1 MHVENSSA
9 EVENKSQ
16 ESRPDALIDPLDPLD
31 PHDPLSWS
39 TSRKLTILLV
49 VGLWILLGTSNM
61 IIIAPA
67 LQIIPVEFHSSFD
80 TSTYLVG
87 GPLLAYGVSSFLW
100 VPLGNRYG
108 IRLVFILGSLAAA
121 CMDCW
126 AARTTSFG
134 SLVAARTLASMFYA
148 PPETLAPQLVGDVF
162 HFKDRAKAMTWI
174 GILQASGFS
183 GGPLIGAFIIQNQAL
198 GWRWIEWI
206 LAIITFGAAVLM
218 IFLLPE
224 TQYTRCRRETTTL
237 TRSWKDELRFWP
249 VSGGGPPKEH
259 RSGGIQKPEVM
270 SLLAYAYHSVAHG
283 LATILPYFGH
293 PVIILNTAFFSLT
306 LLVTSYTL
314 VFLLASGVAHKPNS
328 RQTTQSITYLTV
340 YPFSVGNSGLT
351 FIAPLIGTWLA
362 MLFCGVLADRLFT
375 RLTRKEGRKPKP
387 ERRLPLLIVTG
398 VVGIGGSLLFG
409 ICTQE
414 KCHWVAPL
422 FGSCFVSFCF
432 ISSLSISF
440 AYLLDVYE
448 AKMDTVM
455 VIDNGMKNLAAFGIS
470 YAIVPWNT
478 SAGYTVPFAV
488 MAVILLVAHLLMALV
503 YFKGEQMRKWSAQ
516 HFESARTTHH
526 GDAF

>member
-1 MHVENSSA
+1 MLAASKAVDMHIENRIA
-9 EVENKSQ
+9 EVENKHQ
-16 ESRPDALIDPLDPLD
+16 ELGQDALVD

-39 TSRKLTILLV
+39 TARKLTILVV

-67 LQIIPVEFHSSFD
+67 LQIIPVEFHSSFN

-87 GPLLAYGVSSFLW
+87 GPLLAYGISSFIW

-108 IRLVFILGSLAAA
+108 IRLVFVLGSLGAA

-126 AARTTSFG
+126 AAKATSFG

-162 HFKDRAKAMTWI
+162 HFKDRAKAMTWV

-183 GGPLIGAFIIQNQAL
+183 GGPLIGAFIIQNQSL
-198 GWRWIEWI
+198 GWRWIEWV
-206 LAIITFGAAVLM
+206 LAIITFGAAALM
-218 IFLLPE
+218 LILLPE
-224 TQYTRCRRETTTL
+224 TQYTRHMEETTTL
-237 TRSWKDELRFWP
+237 IRSWKDDLRFWP
-249 VSGGGPPKEH
+249 VSGGGRPKEH
-259 RSGGIQKPEVM
+259 
-270 SLLAYAYHSVAHG
+270 SVLHG
-283 LATILPYFGH
+283 LATIIPYFGH

-314 VFLLASGVAHKPNS
+314 
-328 RQTTQSITYLTV
+328 TTQSISYLTV
-340 YPFSVGNSGLT
+340 YPFSIGNSGLT
-351 FIAPLIGTWLA
+351 FIAPLIGTWMA
-362 MLFCGVLADRLFT
+362 MLFCGVLADRMFN
-375 RLTRKEGRKPKP
+375 RLTKKEGRKPKP

-432 ISSLSISF
+432 IASLSISF

-448 AKMDTVM
+448 ARMDTVM

-478 SAGYTVPFAV
+478 SAGYSIPFAV
-488 MAVILLVAHLLMALV
+488 MAVILFVAHLLMAVV
-503 YFKGEQMRKWSAQ
+503 YLKGEAMRKWSAQ
-516 HFESARTTHH
+516 RFESARTTHH